1 MESEK
6 IALKNQLKLA
16 QSRIESLQKA
26 LKGEDSEEE
35 EEMNLSRDIRSM
47 SRDIRAS
54 VAKEFEAATRDFL
67 TIKEETPN
75 VPVTTTTPTVAKET

>member
-54 VAKEFEAATRDFL
+54 VAKEFEFY
-67 TIKEETPN
+67 
-75 VPVTTTTPTVAKET
+75 